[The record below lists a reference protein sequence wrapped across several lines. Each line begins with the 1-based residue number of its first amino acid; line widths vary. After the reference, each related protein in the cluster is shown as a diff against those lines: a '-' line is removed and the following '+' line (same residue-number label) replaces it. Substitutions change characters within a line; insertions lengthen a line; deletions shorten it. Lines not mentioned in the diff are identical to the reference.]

1 MPGYALDANR
11 FLYQPKP
18 KPTPKRL
25 REVLE
30 ELREQVEHPQ
40 RSRSVSAEQHA
51 LPLAEREAESR
62 RELRLV
68 RVAVGLAVRCV
79 VGSGAQLAWL
89 GLRLGLGVRLG

>member
-1 MPGYALDANR
+1 MRRKAQGSRQGIGVVRVRARVRIAGR
-11 FLYQPKP
+11 AAAA
-18 KPTPKRL
+18 R
-25 REVLE
+25 
-30 ELREQVEHPQ
+30 QVEHPQ
-40 RSRSVSAEQHA
+40 RRRSVSAEQHA